1 MATTITKDGVQ
12 IVKQEIVELP
22 RDECEIRSPQEKEQ
36 PFDEICSN
44 DNTPE
49 RSSPVSITAN
59 VLEKQKATHQETSSF
74 QYSNDA
80 DETGTVSIQNDETMD
95 QDTCY
100 DDDDDEGEGN
110 LLIDDRLD
118 DNNVVNNSTKLK
130 SQSVQN
136 FSSRKEGETVETK
149 SPTEEDIIILPGSAE
164 ISEIAEDEM
173 CDEDSSDKEEKEVP
187 LEKLP
192 RPVNELNCR
201 QSRTYLVKLLRAA
214 NGGLN
219 PHYGNPE
226 MKPAF
231 WPDYYWPASAQKAIR
246 DCSEFGCFAK
256 RHRRVS
262 RSLVSGNQAHFL
274 AVCLFRCH
282 MARFRAS
289 RPPRSAT

>member
-1 MATTITKDGVQ
+1 MATTITKEGVQ

-22 RDECEIRSPQEKEQ
+22 QDECKILLSPENENIEQ
-36 PFDEICSN
+36 PIDEICSN
-44 DNTPE
+44 DNTTD
-49 RSSPVSITAN
+49 RSSPVSIKAN
-59 VLEKQKATHQETSSF
+59 VLEKQKPTHNRTLSS

-80 DETGTVSIQNDETMD
+80 DKTGTVSNTLIQNDETMD
-95 QDTCY
+95 QDTSY

-110 LLIDDRLD
+110 LLIDDMLD

-130 SQSVQN
+130 NQSVQN
-136 FSSRKEGETVETK
+136 FASRKEVETVETK

-231 WPDYYWPASAQKAIR
+231 WPDYYWPW
-246 DCSEFGCFAK
+246 AK
-256 RHRRVS
+256 LTDVHTK
-262 RSLVSGNQAHFL
+262 
-274 AVCLFRCH
+274 
-282 MARFRAS
+282 
-289 RPPRSAT
+289 PRGMNEPLQYR

>member
-1 MATTITKDGVQ
+1 MATTITKEGVQ
-12 IVKQEIVELP
+12 IVKQEIAELP
-22 RDECEIRSPQEKEQ
+22 QDECEILSSQENENIEQ
-36 PFDEICSN
+36 PSDEICSN

-49 RSSPVSITAN
+49 RSSPVSITAK
-59 VLEKQKATHQETSSF
+59 VLENQKATHHESSSS
-74 QYSNDA
+74 QYSKD
-80 DETGTVSIQNDETMD
+80 TGTVSNTSIQNEETMD
-95 QDTCY
+95 QDTSY

-130 SQSVQN
+130 SQSLQN
-136 FSSRKEGETVETK
+136 FASRKEGEAVKTK
-149 SPTEEDIIILPGSAE
+149 SPTEDIIILPGSAE

-231 WPDYYWPASAQKAIR
+231 WPDYYWPW
-246 DCSEFGCFAK
+246 AK
-256 RHRRVS
+256 LTDVHTK
-262 RSLVSGNQAHFL
+262 
-274 AVCLFRCH
+274 
-282 MARFRAS
+282 
-289 RPPRSAT
+289 PRGMNEPLQYR

>member
-22 RDECEIRSPQEKEQ
+22 RDECEIRSPEENEQ

-49 RSSPVSITAN
+49 CSSPVSITAN
-59 VLEKQKATHQETSSF
+59 VLEKQKAAHHDKPIF
-74 QYSNDA
+74 NQYLKDA
-80 DETGTVSIQNDETMD
+80 DKTGTVSIQNDETMD
-95 QDTCY
+95 QDTSY

-118 DNNVVNNSTKLK
+118 DNNMLNSSTKSK
-130 SQSVQN
+130 SQSLQN
-136 FSSRKEGETVETK
+136 FTARKESEAIQTK
-149 SPTEEDIIILPGSAE
+149 SPAEEDVIILPGSAE

-173 CDEDSSDKEEKEVP
+173 CDDDSSDKEEKEVP

-231 WPDYYWPASAQKAIR
+231 WPDYYWPW
-246 DCSEFGCFAK
+246 AK
-256 RHRRVS
+256 LTDVHTK
-262 RSLVSGNQAHFL
+262 
-274 AVCLFRCH
+274 
-282 MARFRAS
+282 
-289 RPPRSAT
+289 PRGMNEPLQYR

>member
-22 RDECEIRSPQEKEQ
+22 RDECEIRSQKENEQ

-49 RSSPVSITAN
+49 CSSPVSITAN
-59 VLEKQKATHQETSSF
+59 VLEKQKATHHDTPIF
-74 QYSNDA
+74 NQYLKDA
-80 DETGTVSIQNDETMD
+80 DKTGTVSIQNDETMD
-95 QDTCY
+95 QDTSY

-118 DNNVVNNSTKLK
+118 DNNILNSSTKSK
-130 SQSVQN
+130 SQSLQN
-136 FSSRKEGETVETK
+136 FTARKESKAIQTK
-149 SPTEEDIIILPGSAE
+149 SPTEEDVIILPGSAE
-164 ISEIAEDEM
+164 ISDIAEDEM
-173 CDEDSSDKEEKEVP
+173 CDDDSSDKEEKEVP

-231 WPDYYWPASAQKAIR
+231 WPDYYWPW
-246 DCSEFGCFAK
+246 AK
-256 RHRRVS
+256 LTDVHTK
-262 RSLVSGNQAHFL
+262 
-274 AVCLFRCH
+274 
-282 MARFRAS
+282 
-289 RPPRSAT
+289 PRGMNEPLQYR

>member
-1 MATTITKDGVQ
+1 MATTITKEGVQ

-22 RDECEIRSPQEKEQ
+22 QDECAILSSEENENIEQ

-49 RSSPVSITAN
+49 CSSPVSITAN
-59 VLEKQKATHQETSSF
+59 VLEKQKASRQETSSF

-118 DNNVVNNSTKLK
+118 DNNILNSSTKLK
-130 SQSVQN
+130 SQSLQT
-136 FSSRKEGETVETK
+136 FTPRKETEAIKTK

-164 ISEIAEDEM
+164 ISDVAEDEM
-173 CDEDSSDKEEKEVP
+173 CDDDSSDKEEKEVP

-231 WPDYYWPASAQKAIR
+231 WPDYYWPW
-246 DCSEFGCFAK
+246 AK
-256 RHRRVS
+256 LTDVHTK
-262 RSLVSGNQAHFL
+262 
-274 AVCLFRCH
+274 
-282 MARFRAS
+282 
-289 RPPRSAT
+289 PRGMNEPLQYR

>member
-22 RDECEIRSPQEKEQ
+22 RDECEIRSQKENEQ
-36 PFDEICSN
+36 PFDEICSS

-49 RSSPVSITAN
+49 CSSPVAITAN
-59 VLEKQKATHQETSSF
+59 VLEKQKAAHHDKPIF
-74 QYSNDA
+74 NQYLKDA
-80 DETGTVSIQNDETMD
+80 DKTGTVSIQNDETMD
-95 QDTCY
+95 QDTSY

-118 DNNVVNNSTKLK
+118 DNNMLNSSTKSK
-130 SQSVQN
+130 SQSLQN
-136 FSSRKEGETVETK
+136 FTARKESEAIQTK
-149 SPTEEDIIILPGSAE
+149 SPAEEDIIILPGSAE
-164 ISEIAEDEM
+164 ISDIAEDEM
-173 CDEDSSDKEEKEVP
+173 CDDDSSDKEEKEVP

-231 WPDYYWPASAQKAIR
+231 WPDYYWPW
-246 DCSEFGCFAK
+246 AK
-256 RHRRVS
+256 LTDVHTK
-262 RSLVSGNQAHFL
+262 
-274 AVCLFRCH
+274 
-282 MARFRAS
+282 
-289 RPPRSAT
+289 PRGMNEPLQYR

>member
-12 IVKQEIVELP
+12 IVKKEIVELP
-22 RDECEIRSPQEKEQ
+22 QDECEILSSQENENIEQ
-36 PFDEICSN
+36 PVDEVCSN

-49 RSSPVSITAN
+49 SSSSVSITAN
-59 VLEKQKATHQETSSF
+59 VFEKQKAPHHEISTS
-74 QYSNDA
+74 QHSNDE
-80 DETGTVSIQNDETMD
+80 DNTGTVSNTFFENDETKD
-95 QDTCY
+95 QDTTY

-118 DNNVVNNSTKLK
+118 DYNVANHSTKLK
-130 SQSVQN
+130 SQNLQN
-136 FSSRKEGETVETK
+136 FAPRKGSETVRTK
-149 SPTEEDIIILPGSAE
+149 SPIEEDIIILPGSAE

-231 WPDYYWPASAQKAIR
+231 WPDYYWPW
-246 DCSEFGCFAK
+246 AK
-256 RHRRVS
+256 LTDVHTK
-262 RSLVSGNQAHFL
+262 
-274 AVCLFRCH
+274 
-282 MARFRAS
+282 
-289 RPPRSAT
+289 PRGMNEPLQYR

>member
-1 MATTITKDGVQ
+1 MATTITKEGVQ
-12 IVKQEIVELP
+12 IVKQEIAELP
-22 RDECEIRSPQEKEQ
+22 QDECEILSSQENENIEQ
-36 PFDEICSN
+36 PSDEICSN

-59 VLEKQKATHQETSSF
+59 VLEKQKPTHHGTLSS
-74 QYSNDA
+74 QYTNDA
-80 DETGTVSIQNDETMD
+80 DKTGTVSNTLIQNDETID
-95 QDTCY
+95 QDTSY

-118 DNNVVNNSTKLK
+118 DNNVVNNSTKSK
-130 SQSVQN
+130 SQSLQN
-136 FSSRKEGETVETK
+136 FASRKEGETVKTK
-149 SPTEEDIIILPGSAE
+149 SPTEEDIIIFPGSAE

-231 WPDYYWPASAQKAIR
+231 WPDYYWPW
-246 DCSEFGCFAK
+246 AK
-256 RHRRVS
+256 LTDVHTK
-262 RSLVSGNQAHFL
+262 
-274 AVCLFRCH
+274 
-282 MARFRAS
+282 
-289 RPPRSAT
+289 PRGMNEPLQYR